1 MSKHCVFFLAC
12 LYFFFEKKFA
22 FFMLGSL
29 IFATVFRRNGCV
41 SVAFLRL
48 RVLASAGDVS
58 LAYCWA
64 DFD

>member
-1 MSKHCVFFLAC
+1 
-12 LYFFFEKKFA
+12 
-22 FFMLGSL
+22 MLGSL